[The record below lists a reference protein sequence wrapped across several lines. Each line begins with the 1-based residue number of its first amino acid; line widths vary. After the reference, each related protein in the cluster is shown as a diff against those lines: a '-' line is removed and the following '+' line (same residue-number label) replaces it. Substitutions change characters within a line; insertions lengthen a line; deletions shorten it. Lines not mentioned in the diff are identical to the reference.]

1 MVTWPFY
8 WYKQRLYAAYYPGN
22 DANIFLAFTHHN
34 ALYNQTF
41 KSNEKAGI
49 NDMLI
54 LALSCEIHAYILE
67 QNEY

>member
-1 MVTWPFY
+1 MSADKYPCIFSRQMETIVY
-8 WYKQRLYAAYYPGN
+8 LYAAYYPGN

-54 LALSCEIHAYILE
+54 LALSC
-67 QNEY
+67 